1 MITHIVF
8 FKLFDRSPESQKR
21 VRDRIMEMRGR
32 IPVLKHLEAG
42 ADVIRSERAYDVALV
57 AHFDDLAGLQ
67 TYIVH
72 PVHQEFV
79 AFIRPLRESTIAVDY
94 ESPAVA

>member
-8 FKLFDRSPESQKR
+8 FKLFDRSADSQKR
-21 VRDRIMEMRGR
+21 VRDRIMAMQGR

-42 ADVIRSERAYDVALV
+42 SDVIRSERAYDVALV
-57 AHFDDLAGLQ
+57 AHFENLADLQ
-67 TYIVH
+67 TYVDH

-79 AFIRPLRESTIAVDY
+79 QFIRPLRESTVSVDY
-94 ESPAVA
+94 EMP